1 MAISPQLMDA
11 VRKLPADM
19 RSVAVTRL
27 SQEIAMHKVI
37 DKALIARNALISG
50 MSLPQVAAAIPVST
64 EAQSKVDRLTQ
75 YINDMMFEFRIRK
88 EMTGDTALA
97 IMSNDINQGR
107 QSSTAITGER
117 HESLSGVDGRMKK

>member
-97 IMSNDINQGR
+97 IMNNDINQGR
-107 QSSTAITGER
+107 QSSTATGER